1 MQMKNR
7 SINTLIF
14 TKKKEEEI
22 QSVQG
27 EIKQLQSQLI
37 KERQNQKNKQDYDA
51 LISVIN
57 EHPTRDQTQREIS
70 VLKSDLEVLAKE
82 TETTATK
89 FDLRTKQFQLLLYS
103 IHQLQQTLEEE
114 TIQQQQQQQQSSDP
128 IDNKE
133 VPLEKMK
140 DDEKIDIND
149 TEMNEVE
156 ID

>member
-1 MQMKNR
+1 
-7 SINTLIF
+7 
-14 TKKKEEEI
+14 
-22 QSVQG
+22 
-27 EIKQLQSQLI
+27 
-37 KERQNQKNKQDYDA
+37 
-51 LISVIN
+51 
-57 EHPTRDQTQREIS
+57 
-70 VLKSDLEVLAKE
+70 LKSDLEVLAKE